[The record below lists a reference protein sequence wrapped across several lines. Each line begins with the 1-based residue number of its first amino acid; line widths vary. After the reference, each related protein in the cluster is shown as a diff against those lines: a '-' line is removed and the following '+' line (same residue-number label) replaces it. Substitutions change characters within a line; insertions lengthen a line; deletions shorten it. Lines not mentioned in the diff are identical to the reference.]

1 METLLRIVVSL
12 LAAVLLLGCTD
23 ETFDASYAT
32 TSAAL
37 ADGAVER
44 GWIPEWIPSS
54 ATDIHEVHNLD
65 SNQSALSF
73 TLPEAAWRPP
83 ASCRRTDSG
92 EFSEPAF
99 DRPWLPSSQD
109 MAVAYDFYICP
120 SDVVGHMLEAVAVQ
134 RSGKHVLHWRVFA
147 R

>member
-12 LAAVLLLGCTD
+12 VVALLLLGCTD
-23 ETFDASYAT
+23 ETLDASYPTA
-32 TSAAL
+32 SDAL

-44 GWIPEWIPSS
+44 GWIPAWIPST

-73 TLPEAAWRPP
+73 TLPQAAWRPP
-83 ASCRRTDSG
+83 EFCRRADGG
-92 EFSEPAF
+92 ELPEPAF
-99 DRPWLPSSQD
+99 DRSWLPSSQE
-109 MAVAYDFYICP
+109 MAVAYDFYSCP
-120 SDVVGHMLEAVAVQ
+120 SDLPGPILETVAVQ
-134 RSGKHVLHWRVFA
+134 RGGNRVLHWRVFA